1 MFKHIAIATTLLAL
15 TANSAWAQTE
25 PQELACGRQLEDSSG
40 QARLVTDPSL
50 HILELTRAEE
60 FSPPPPPPGTTLMS
74 FFCLRSDIVPAAND
88 WKIFQADA
96 PFLILAD
103 IGGVRRMLVLEMEN
117 GRLRA
122 RTPSFTLT
130 GNDRERLKAF
140 LDAAQLNFY
149 KKQD

>member
-1 MFKHIAIATTLLAL
+1 MIKSIAIVGALLAL
-15 TANSAWAQTE
+15 PVNAAQAQ

-60 FSPPPPPPGTTLMS
+60 FSPPPPPLGTTLMA

-88 WKIFQADA
+88 WKIFQAEA

-103 IGGVRRMLVLEMEN
+103 IGGERRMLVLEMEN
-117 GRLRA
+117 GRLRV
-122 RTPSFTLT
+122 RTPSFSLT
-130 GNDRERLKAF
+130 DGDRERVRAF
-140 LDAAQLNFY
+140 LDGAQPNFY
-149 KKQD
+149 KK

>member
-1 MFKHIAIATTLLAL
+1 MFKHIAIATTLVALA
-15 TANSAWAQTE
+15 ANSALAQTE
-25 PQELACGRQLEDSSG
+25 PQELACGRQLQDSSG

-60 FSPPPPPPGTTLMS
+60 FSPPPPPLGTTLMA

-103 IGGVRRMLVLEMEN
+103 IGGERRMLVLEMEN

-122 RTPSFTLT
+122 RTPSFTLADS
-130 GNDRERLKAF
+130 DRERLKAF
-140 LDAAQLNFY
+140 LDRAQPNFY
-149 KKQD
+149 KK